1 MKGYFISLYEDVDW
15 FLRAK
20 AAGWEVWYVGD
31 AVIEHHHA
39 YSAKFRKR
47 KAVEDFHH
55 SMIRFYR
62 KHYATRYSTAFKR
75 HDLRRRPRPNA
86 LDDPLPRHSR

>member
-1 MKGYFISLYEDVDW
+1 MDASTGCCMLIRRAALDQIGLFDEGYFIYCEDVDW

-39 YSAKFRKR
+39 
-47 KAVEDFHH
+47 
-55 SMIRFYR
+55 
-62 KHYATRYSTAFKR
+62 
-75 HDLRRRPRPNA
+75 
-86 LDDPLPRHSR
+86 